1 MSTTTKPRQPTSA
14 FQPRTFEARNL
25 YTFEKVSTLSP
36 ADLLQQDHEFGER
49 VFFSHPLQRRVEYQ
63 RGRAQFWYEPS
74 GGRNA
79 CLFEGIVVGVR
90 TLSTGYKPLDEGSYT
105 PEATYAAY
113 LIAFNPYR
121 KPVLVLPWHTWID
134 QNEYYWH
141 REQASTSY
149 ARRKLKPST

>member
-25 YTFEKVSTLSP
+25 YTFEKVSILSP
-36 ADLLQQDHEFGER
+36 ADLLKQHHEFGAR

-63 RGRAQFWYEPS
+63 RDRAQFWYEPS

-79 CLFEGIVVGVR
+79 HLFEGIVVGVR
-90 TLSTGYKPLDEGSYT
+90 TLSTGYKPLDEGGYT

-113 LIAFNPYR
+113 LVAFSPYR
-121 KPVLVLPWHTWID
+121 KPVLVLPWHTWINAD
-134 QNEYYWH
+134 EYNWH
-141 REQASTSY
+141 RKQAIASY
-149 ARRKLKPST
+149 EARRARPA